1 MFNFTERT
9 QLLIGE
15 EGVSKLSKA
24 KVLVVGTG
32 GVGAYAAEMICRAGV
47 GHITLVDS
55 DTVKPSNIN
64 RQLPALHSTIGEY
77 KVDLL
82 AERFKDINPDAE
94 IVAKREFL
102 DDSNLEQIM
111 SVGFDYVIDAIDSIT
126 PKIHLI
132 TYCLKNKVKIIS
144 SMGAGGRLDP
154 SKVQV
159 TDISKTY
166 QCTLARTVRERLKKD
181 GITKGLRV
189 VFSSEAVRKESVI
202 EVKDEKCKRSTTGT
216 ISYIPAVFGCYLASE
231 VINSNLLTNYF

>member
-94 IVAKREFL
+94 VVAIKEFL
-102 DDSNLEQIM
+102 DDSNLERIM
-111 SVGFDYVIDAIDSIT
+111 SEGYDYVIDAIDSIT

-132 TYCLKNKVKIIS
+132 EYCLKNKVKIIS

-166 QCTLARTVRERLKKD
+166 QCALARTVRERLKKD
-181 GITKGLRV
+181 GISKGLKV
-189 VFSSEAVRKESVI
+189 VFSSEPVKKESVI
-202 EVKDEKCKRSTTGT
+202 EVNDEKCKRSTTGT